1 MNAKQLFHQMMRE
14 RREFPRG
21 SLDWEWRTRAA
32 RKLAWIAL
40 GVPTTQWTE

>member
-14 RREFPRG
+14 RRDFPRG

-32 RKLAWIAL
+32 RKLALIAL